1 MRAITKNAF
10 TAFKSNTNWS
20 CDNTYVQS
28 NDKTT
33 EMYLFFNKIATKD
46 LATGIVQISDG
57 DHGMTNTTKE
67 RLKPFA
73 SIYTK
78 KGDVYCNDMQ
88 WTGEWITVE

>member
-1 MRAITKNAF
+1 MRAITIDAF

-20 CDNTYVQS
+20 RDNTYVQS
-28 NDKTT
+28 NGKTT
-33 EMYLFFNKIATKD
+33 EMYLFFNKIAAKD

-73 SIYTK
+73 SVYTS
-78 KGDVYCNDMQ
+78 KGEVYCNGMQ
-88 WTGEWITVE
+88 WNGEWITVE

>member
-1 MRAITKNAF
+1 
-10 TAFKSNTNWS
+10 
-20 CDNTYVQS
+20 
-28 NDKTT
+28 
-33 EMYLFFNKIATKD
+33 MYLFFNKIATKD

-73 SIYTK
+73 SVYTK

-88 WTGEWITVE
+88 WNGEWITVE